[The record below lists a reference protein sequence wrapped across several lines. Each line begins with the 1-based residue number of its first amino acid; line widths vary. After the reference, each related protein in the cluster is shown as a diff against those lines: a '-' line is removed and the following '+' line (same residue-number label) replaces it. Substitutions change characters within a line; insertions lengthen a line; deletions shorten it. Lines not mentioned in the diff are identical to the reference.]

1 MARSESAHWHRRT
14 GHPPSDRRPF
24 REYRG
29 HAVGR
34 ENHSIL
40 RRLRVMSVEV
50 ESYVNE
56 AV

>member
-34 ENHSIL
+34 EDHSIL